1 MEVNIEFSVTKT
13 TVLPVTVNLFEN
25 DYNNF
30 TFLFYIEFSNRKVKT
45 FCREIKL
52 SLFAINRFNV
62 QPKVF
67 LGMQTILLKGRTV
80 YNETSSHSVI
90 REKREIT
97 FINR

>member
-1 MEVNIEFSVTKT
+1 MEVNIKFSVTNT
-13 TVLPVTVNLFEN
+13 TVLPVTVVNLFEN

-30 TFLFYIEFSNRKVKT
+30 TFLFYIEFSNRRVKT

-52 SLFAINRFNV
+52 SPFAINRFNV

-90 REKREIT
+90 RKGK
-97 FINR
+97 